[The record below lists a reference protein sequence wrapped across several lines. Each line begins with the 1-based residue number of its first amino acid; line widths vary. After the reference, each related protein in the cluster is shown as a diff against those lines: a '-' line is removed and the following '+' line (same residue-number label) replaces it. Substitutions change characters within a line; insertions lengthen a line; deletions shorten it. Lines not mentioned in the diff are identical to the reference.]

1 MDYFYA
7 PIIGVVVGA
16 LVGLT
21 GIGGGAVMAPL
32 LLLVFGLD
40 IQTVVATD
48 LLFATITKLLTGG
61 THVFKERVDW
71 AVAQK
76 LWIGSLPAT
85 VMVLVFYFFN
95 QGFTRLT
102 WLQLL
107 MGVMILVSGV
117 SWFFSKWTEGIQ
129 TRKDMTD
136 FKRNNLTIFFGSL
149 IGLATSLTSVG
160 AGSFGALVLRWL
172 YARKMT
178 IQTLIATEVIHAIP
192 VSFFG
197 WHGVAFFGKDRSHAS
212 FLSVAG
218 IFACGLWGKLLYG
231 TCSVLLP

>member
-48 LLFATITKLLTGG
+48 LLFATITKLFTGG
-61 THVFKERVDW
+61 THVFKGRVDW
-71 AVAQK
+71 AVVQK

-95 QGFTRLT
+95 
-102 WLQLL
+102 
-107 MGVMILVSGV
+107 
-117 SWFFSKWTEGIQ
+117 
-129 TRKDMTD
+129 
-136 FKRNNLTIFFGSL
+136 
-149 IGLATSLTSVG
+149 
-160 AGSFGALVLRWL
+160 
-172 YARKMT
+172 
-178 IQTLIATEVIHAIP
+178 
-192 VSFFG
+192 
-197 WHGVAFFGKDRSHAS
+197 
-212 FLSVAG
+212 
-218 IFACGLWGKLLYG
+218 
-231 TCSVLLP
+231 